1 MDQKNSIQQAE
12 KDYKKQQK
20 AVNEAFKQAQGVYDN
35 QVTQLQQMQPQ
46 YEQSI
51 ISGYDVQAPIL
62 QQGAQSAQE
71 SLGLQRQATEAGRE
85 SALSAARRQYQEG
98 LQRSQQLFGGVGG
111 SSTGQASSEYL
122 GAQTQRTMGETRQ
135 AAQQSLAGI
144 GQQERAVQAN
154 LTNQLQQLEVKKQQD
169 LLKTRDLFRQE
180 LNSINSQKASL
191 GLNKANAQ
199 LQALSDFNA
208 RKRQLEDFY
217 TEQKAARENYAFQLQ
232 QQASYGLFNKEG
244 TGTTGPLQSLSGFG
258 TNNQGRSQYLVS
270 LIGTK
275 EGQKSLQD
283 RGFIVSDN
291 FTYNPSTGEGYD
303 INGIRFP
310 DYAIGYANSRG
321 ESPYDY
327 TKQSDYESGNFKA
340 KLNQPK

>member
-244 TGTTGPLQSLSGFG
+244 TGSIKLTDLKSFG
-258 TNNQGRSQYLVS
+258 RENQNRSQYLVG
-270 LIGTK
+270 LLATK
-275 EGQKSLQD
+275 EGQKALQD
-283 RGFIVSDN
+283 QGFIVSDN

-310 DYAIGYANSRG
+310 DYAVGYANSRG